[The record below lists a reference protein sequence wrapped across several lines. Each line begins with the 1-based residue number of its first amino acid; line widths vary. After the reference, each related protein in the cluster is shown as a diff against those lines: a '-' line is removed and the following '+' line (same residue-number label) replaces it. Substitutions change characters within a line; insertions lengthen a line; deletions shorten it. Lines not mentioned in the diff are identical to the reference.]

1 MIQTLD
7 KLHFGA
13 LPGTAMRLANE
24 KEHGAKAISMWRL
37 HPLAVQS
44 LADIRIA
51 RRLLQMATASWQ
63 DYRDT

>member
-1 MIQTLD
+1 
-7 KLHFGA
+7 
-13 LPGTAMRLANE
+13 MRLANE